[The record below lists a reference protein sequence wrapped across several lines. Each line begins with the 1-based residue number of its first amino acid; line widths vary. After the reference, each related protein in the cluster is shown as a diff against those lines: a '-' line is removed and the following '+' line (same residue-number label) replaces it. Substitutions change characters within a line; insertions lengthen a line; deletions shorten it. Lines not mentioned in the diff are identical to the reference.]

1 MSSNKSK
8 SRSSNTT
15 TNVSGQNAIS
25 GDNLGTAISGVNGSE
40 INVNMTQTDHGAI
53 EAASK
58 TSQKAMDSIVAGY
71 KGAGNMVADVHKD
84 AFRFG
89 ESAID
94 ANKDVHRDA
103 FNFGESALDANQHAI
118 DESLSMV
125 SGAIGDATDLAGDVT
140 KTAMEENRK
149 ANEAAL
155 AAATKAQNEAFS
167 FGRESLGV
175 AEGALDSSFNF
186 GRDALDSNENISKAA
201 MDMAADANRRVTESL
216 SDALSSNESISKSAM
231 SAAADANKR
240 AFDFGSESLSDALD
254 SNESISNKAIE
265 KMRENARDTVDLAND
280 MAGQSAQTT
289 KEVIGLSETFAGVTE
304 KTISQSQTGAS
315 DSMMKLGVATA
326 IALSVAIA
334 VRG

>member
-1 MSSNKSK
+1 MSSNKAK
-8 SRSSNTT
+8 SSSTTNT

-58 TSQKAMDSIVAGY
+58 TSQQAMDSIVAGY
-71 KGAGNMVADVHKD
+71 KGAGNLVADVSKD

-89 ESAID
+89 ESAL
-94 ANKDVHRDA
+94 
-103 FNFGESALDANQHAI
+103 SANQHVV

-125 SGAIGDATDLAGDVT
+125 GGAVRDVTDLAGDVT

-149 ANEAAL
+149 ANEAAM
-155 AAATKAQNEAFS
+155 AAAARAQAAAMSMASKAQSEAFS
-167 FGRESLGV
+167 FS
-175 AEGALDSSFNF
+175 
-186 GRDALDSNENISKAA
+186 SKAQ
-201 MDMAADANRRVTESL
+201 
-216 SDALSSNESISKSAM
+216 SA
-231 SAAADANKR
+231 
-240 AFDFGSESLSDALD
+240 AFDFGDDAL
-254 SNESISNKAIE
+254 SANESISNTALE
-265 KMRENARDTVDLAND
+265 KMRENASDTVDLAND
-280 MAGQSAQTT
+280 MAAQSAQTT